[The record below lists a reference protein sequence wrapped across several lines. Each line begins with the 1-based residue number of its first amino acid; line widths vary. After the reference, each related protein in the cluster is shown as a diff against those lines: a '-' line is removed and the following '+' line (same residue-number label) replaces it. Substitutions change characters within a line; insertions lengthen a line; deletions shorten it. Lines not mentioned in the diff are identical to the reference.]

1 MGSNVMDFMGAW
13 DIVKGENPEIQ
24 YNHISIAIVDIDFT
38 NAENLSD
45 LWYNT
50 YWSPGVGNG
59 SGHGTW
65 VASVASA
72 ENK

>member
-50 YWSPGVGNG
+50 Y
-59 SGHGTW
+59 
-65 VASVASA
+65 
-72 ENK
+72 